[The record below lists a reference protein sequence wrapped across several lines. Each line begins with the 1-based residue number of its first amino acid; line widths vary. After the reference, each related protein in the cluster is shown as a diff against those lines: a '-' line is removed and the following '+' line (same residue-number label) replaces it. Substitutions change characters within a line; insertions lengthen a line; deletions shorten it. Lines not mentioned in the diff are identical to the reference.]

1 MATTIANW
9 DRSVDPNC
17 LCCTVPL
24 PETVQHLFIDG
35 DMAKKVWSYFA
46 SAAGIQG
53 PFIQIKQTVQKW
65 RDVQGNEV
73 FKNVM
78 VDVPIIILWFL
89 WKSRNTILH
98 GGLYAYEK
106 IIFDTTDTIHKFIY
120 TRFSCFQELPRYW
133 PHIVEILERWQ
144 PRYSYKM
151 VRWLY
156 PPPDWYKCNTDGASK
171 GNPGPSSAAFCV
183 RNSAG
188 DIIGAKGRSLSI
200 STNLMAEVVAI
211 RVGIHYCIERSLL
224 PLIVEIDSLSMTKFI
239 EGIWEVPWSVVKEV
253 EAINKMRKNVPIQLK
268 HTLREG
274 NTLADFFANLV
285 VNFAGTYLVKKFQ
298 ELPMMCGIN
307 LFEIHPIKGEH
318 LERISEW

>member
-1 MATTIANW
+1 MNDEGW
-9 DRSVDPNC
+9 DIDKMQQLLPARIVEHIGMQENNFIPSNLSDRPWWLLNI
-17 LCCTVPL
+17 PL

-65 RDVQGNEV
+65 RDVQ
-73 FKNVM
+73 
-78 VDVPIIILWFL
+78 
-89 WKSRNTILH
+89 
-98 GGLYAYEK
+98 
-106 IIFDTTDTIHKFIY
+106 
-120 TRFSCFQELPRYW
+120 
-133 PHIVEILERWQ
+133 ERWQ

-211 RVGIHYCIERSLL
+211 RVGIHYCIERS
-224 PLIVEIDSLSMTKFI
+224 
-239 EGIWEVPWSVVKEV
+239 
-253 EAINKMRKNVPIQLK
+253 
-268 HTLREG
+268 
-274 NTLADFFANLV
+274 
-285 VNFAGTYLVKKFQ
+285 TYLVKKFQ

-318 LERISEW
+318 LERISEWLACSGRQREIRE